1 LIPDQKISLDIPG
14 PFDFYL
20 PMGDPS
26 LTRVECCLACT
37 IKIGFCLRQKNK
49 IVFSSARSRFLRSR
63 FMSTVDPSV
72 AEQQRRYREF
82 LDLMPLMI
90 SIAGLPASDIGK
102 YYTEEQMETRIFALR
117 HAYKMA
123 RQFARE
129 QIAR

>member
-1 LIPDQKISLDIPG
+1 
-14 PFDFYL
+14 
-20 PMGDPS
+20 M
-26 LTRVECCLACT
+26 
-37 IKIGFCLRQKNK
+37 
-49 IVFSSARSRFLRSR
+49 SSADT
-63 FMSTVDPSV
+63 TVAD
-72 AEQQRRYREF
+72 QQRRYREF

-90 SIAGLPASDIGK
+90 SIAGLPTSDVGK